1 MDQPICEFQNCN
13 LETGKKGEKISL
25 YNIEQI
31 NKVQHSDGKIGD
43 VFVARI
49 MKYNEKN
56 VVVPNLGDYLGF
68 ELDQETTKYLL
79 KHPELQKNL
88 MGWLAYYYNQ
98 GKANETAYCMDKFFL
113 GKMIL
118 GSEGQYIPSKK
129 SKFVEEYFNQYVD
142 QKIQMNRE
150 LRKNKEKND
159 KAQKEK
165 EAFYEKLRVE
175 QNVANRD
182 TVKKQKT
189 QERVQNPY
197 LTCTDKYVKQ
207 DGADYKTFEE
217 YDGINISQGENRGNI
232 LRIRK
237 LEKVGKDGS
246 GTYLYSGYMYNTPN
260 EYDVELTN
268 RQMPAV
274 CFELY
279 RRLEDIAK
287 DKNSMEI
294 NAVLEFLSN
303 PENFKDT
310 NKLNYI
316 GHLKTNFEILDN
328 GEIKREYI
336 VTKQI
341 DTSTA
346 IGTIIKNMQ
355 KEFDSKNQEQEQ
367 ERER

>member
-165 EAFYEKLRVE
+165 EAF
-175 QNVANRD
+175 
-182 TVKKQKT
+182 
-189 QERVQNPY
+189 
-197 LTCTDKYVKQ
+197 
-207 DGADYKTFEE
+207 
-217 YDGINISQGENRGNI
+217 
-232 LRIRK
+232 
-237 LEKVGKDGS
+237 
-246 GTYLYSGYMYNTPN
+246 
-260 EYDVELTN
+260 
-268 RQMPAV
+268 
-274 CFELY
+274 
-279 RRLEDIAK
+279 
-287 DKNSMEI
+287 
-294 NAVLEFLSN
+294 
-303 PENFKDT
+303 
-310 NKLNYI
+310 
-316 GHLKTNFEILDN
+316 
-328 GEIKREYI
+328 
-336 VTKQI
+336 
-341 DTSTA
+341 
-346 IGTIIKNMQ
+346 
-355 KEFDSKNQEQEQ
+355 
-367 ERER
+367 

>member
-1 MDQPICEFQNCN
+1 MDQPICEFQNYN

-79 KHPELQKNL
+79 KHTESQKNL

-98 GKANETAYCMDKFFL
+98 EKTNETVYCMDKFFL

-142 QKIQMNRE
+142 QKIQMDRQ
-150 LRKNKEKND
+150 LRKNKEEND
-159 KAQKEK
+159 KEQKEK
-165 EAFYEKLRVE
+165 EAFREKLRIE
-175 QNVANRD
+175 ESIATTDDAR
-182 TVKKQKT
+182 KQKI
-189 QERVQNPY
+189 QKRVENPY
-197 LTCTDKYVKQ
+197 LARIDKYVMQ
-207 DGADYKTFEE
+207 DGTDYKAFED
-217 YDGINISQGENRGNI
+217 YDGVNISEGENRGNI

-246 GTYLYSGYMYNTPN
+246 ETYLYSGYMYNTPN
-260 EYDVELTN
+260 EYDVESAN
-268 RQMPAV
+268 RQMSAV
-274 CFELY
+274 CFALSK
-279 RRLEDIAK
+279 RRLEDIVK
-287 DKNSMEI
+287 EGDKEEI
-294 NAVLEFLSN
+294 KKVLEFLSN
-303 PENFKDT
+303 PENFKNP

-316 GHLKTNFEILDN
+316 GLLKRNFEISNKDKPEKN
-328 GEIKREYI
+328 YV

-341 DTSTA
+341 DNSTA
-346 IGTIIKNMQ
+346 IGIKIKNMQ
-355 KEFDSKNQEQEQ
+355 KEFDSKNQEQE
-367 ERER
+367 R